1 MQKKIKCGSSIN
13 EKKNIHAS
21 EVMQNAEL
29 LLFTVSVVLEKNDE
43 VLS

>member
-1 MQKKIKCGSSIN
+1 MK
-13 EKKNIHAS
+13 KKNIHAS
-21 EVMQNAEL
+21 EVMQNEEL